1 MNKWYFTKNNT
12 ITEPM
17 DFEAA
22 KKFVAANLDS
32 YGWQQSFTQW
42 LPVHCINDFA
52 GIVPEAK
59 PLPLVPQGVVDEFNS
74 KSKKIIDNISKVNSD
89 ISSGEKLLQVFA
101 QEIDTYKKMTV
112 KLSPEV
118 QANINSIEE
127 HYFALQKQL
136 QDIKQTTNTTANE
149 VSQVVSNFNLKI
161 TDKSVASITSELQK
175 NIAKQINKSDVK
187 PQPVIEDEIDKA
199 IREKLKISPPDLSK
213 KPSDETTPVES
224 NKTADSESKP
234 VESKAEVS
242 AESKSSESSNQKAS
256 DEKIVNIRPPRPAGA
271 KVISTRSNRPGP
283 GAGAH
288 YVNNNT
294 ATESKDTENSASK
307 ETTTA
312 TAATSKD
319 AKSSPSKV
327 KIIAGIPVIDH
338 AETAQETKTTAAK
351 SKQNSAESDA
361 DKIKDKIGAGVKNI
375 FSSMFNSEPTSPPMS
390 SAIKDIVNNDDDKAV
405 TTEQPQKVEKVEEIK
420 EIESYEE
427 PMRQKRRRRR

>member
-1 MNKWYFTKNNT
+1 MNKWYFSKNNT

-22 KKFVAANLDS
+22 KKYVAANIDS

-52 GIVPEAK
+52 GIVPKAK
-59 PLPLVPQGVVDEFNS
+59 PLPLVPQGVIDEFNS
-74 KSKKIIDNISKVNSD
+74 KSKKIIDHISTVNSD

-127 HYFALQKQL
+127 HYLALQKQL

-149 VSQVVSNFNLKI
+149 VSQVVGNFNLKI

-175 NIAKQINKSDVK
+175 NIAKQINKPDVK
-187 PQPVIEDEIDKA
+187 PQPLIEDEIDKA

-213 KPSDETTPVES
+213 KPSDVTTAVES
-224 NKTADSESKP
+224 NKTADSKSKP
-234 VESKAEVS
+234 VDSKAEVS

-288 YVNNNT
+288 YVNNT

-319 AKSSPSKV
+319 VKPSPSKV

-338 AETAQETKTTAAK
+338 AETAEDTKTTAAK
-351 SKQNSAESDA
+351 SKQNSADSDA

-390 SAIKDIVNNDDDKAV
+390 SAIKDLVNKDDDKPV
-405 TTEQPQKVEKVEEIK
+405 TTEQNKKVEKVEEIK

-427 PMRQKRRRRR
+427 PIRQKRRRRR

>member
-127 HYFALQKQL
+127 HYLVLQKQL

-175 NIAKQINKSDVK
+175 NIAKQINKSDAF
-187 PQPVIEDEIDKA
+187 IA
-199 IREKLKISPPDLSK
+199 AWLLG
-213 KPSDETTPVES
+213 
-224 NKTADSESKP
+224 SEGYG
-234 VESKAEVS
+234 VAEVLFGDHNFKGKLPHS
-242 AESKSSESSNQKAS
+242 WPKYVKDYQNKY
-256 DEKIVNIRPPRPAGA
+256 
-271 KVISTRSNRPGP
+271 GP
-283 GAGAH
+283 
-288 YVNNNT
+288 N
-294 ATESKDTENSASK
+294 
-307 ETTTA
+307 
-312 TAATSKD
+312 
-319 AKSSPSKV
+319 
-327 KIIAGIPVIDH
+327 
-338 AETAQETKTTAAK
+338 
-351 SKQNSAESDA
+351 
-361 DKIKDKIGAGVKNI
+361 
-375 FSSMFNSEPTSPPMS
+375 FW
-390 SAIKDIVNNDDDKAV
+390 DDSITPLYKYGYGL
-405 TTEQPQKVEKVEEIK
+405 E
-420 EIESYEE
+420 Y
-427 PMRQKRRRRR
+427 